1 MENNTRSFL
10 VRSTEGYVVRLYLL
24 GGEKM
29 KKILSLC
36 IIGVFALMVGCA
48 TEQKPAPVAKGYVPA
63 DPFPPLPVDAKA
75 YVAVGKAIFKKDKQT
90 AEDMARITA
99 LGILTDNFSL
109 DAVRAIQEE
118 VKDASTDGE
127 GKRVYNIL
135 SRIKYDGPIPGQKF
149 NEKIVSEKTGEVL
162 IRIYVARPEVDE
174 IIMPYYLKKLR
185 DIAAGD
191 YADQIE
197 KKYLEIY
204 TSKEFEK
211 DKENQLKILREYNY
225 QVQLNLMKRI

>member
-1 MENNTRSFL
+1 
-10 VRSTEGYVVRLYLL
+10 
-24 GGEKM
+24 M
-29 KKILSLC
+29 KKILILC
-36 IIGVFALMVGCA
+36 VLGVFALVGCA
-48 TEQKPAPVAKGYVPA
+48 TEQKPAPVAKGYIPA
-63 DPFPPLPVDAKA
+63 DPFPPLPVEAKA
-75 YVAVGKAIFKKDKQT
+75 YVAVGKAMFKKDKQT

-109 DAVRAIQEE
+109 GAVRVIQEE
-118 VKDASTDGE
+118 IKDASSDGE

-135 SRIKYDGPIPGQKF
+135 SQIKYDGPVPGQKF

-162 IRIYVARPEVDE
+162 VRIYVARPEVDE
-174 IIMPYYLKKLR
+174 IIIPYYLKKLR

-197 KKYLEIY
+197 KKYLELY

-225 QVQLNLMKRI
+225 QVQLDLMKRI

>member
-1 MENNTRSFL
+1 
-10 VRSTEGYVVRLYLL
+10 
-24 GGEKM
+24 M
-29 KKILSLC
+29 KKILILC
-36 IIGVFALMVGCA
+36 VLVVFALVGCA
-48 TEQKPAPVAKGYVPA
+48 TEQKPAPVAKGYIPA

-75 YVAVGKAIFKKDKQT
+75 YVAVGKAMFKKDKQT

-118 VKDASTDGE
+118 VKDASSDGE

-135 SRIKYDGPIPGQKF
+135 SQIKYDGPVPGQKF

-162 IRIYVARPEVDE
+162 VRIYVARPEVDE
-174 IIMPYYLKKLR
+174 IIIPYYLKKLR

-191 YADQIE
+191 YANQIE

-225 QVQLNLMKRI
+225 QIQLDLMKRI